1 MRRVA
6 ATLVLLVV
14 ALAALGLVM
23 LASSSSVLSQ
33 NLFSNFFQRQLVWMF
48 LAALVCIGSARL
60 DYRWLRFW
68 APHLLGAVAI
78 LLVLTRVPGIG
89 REVNGSWRWIG
100 IGPINIQSS
109 ELAKFAL
116 VLYLSATL
124 YRLENEPAWGLR
136 TTIRRAFLPTA
147 LMLGLVFVGPDFGTT
162 MLLAAVAAA
171 MLFIAGIRLRYLL
184 TAGIAGAVGLT
195 LAILHDEVRMT
206 RIKAFLDP
214 VKHAE
219 KEAFQL
225 LNALYAFVAGGPRG
239 AGLGGSLQKHFFLP
253 ECHTD
258 FILPIIGEELGLA
271 ASLGVWLMFVC
282 FSVCGVII
290 AWKASDN
297 FGRLLALGITLVL
310 SVQAAINIAVVTG
323 CMPTKGLALPFI
335 SYGGSSLI
343 VSGLMIGVLISV
355 ARIASEQDAPHARAQ
370 DRIRSI

>member
-23 LASSSSVLSQ
+23 LASSSSVLSE

-68 APHLLGAVAI
+68 APYVMGAVAI

-100 IGPINIQSS
+100 IGPVNIQSS

-116 VLYLSATL
+116 VLYLASAL
-124 YRLENEPAWGLR
+124 YRMESEPAWGMRQSLWR
-136 TTIRRAFLPTA
+136 VGLPSA
-147 LMLGLVFVGPDFGTT
+147 MILGLVFIGPDFGTT
-162 MLLAAVAAA
+162 MLLAAVAGAI
-171 MLFIAGIRLRYLL
+171 MFIAGIRLRYLL
-184 TAGIAGAVGLT
+184 MWGVAGGVGLT
-195 LAILHDEVRMT
+195 LAMLQDEVRMT

-219 KEAFQL
+219 KEAYQL
-225 LNALYAFVAGGPRG
+225 LNALYAFVAGGARG

-258 FILPIIGEELGLA
+258 FILPIIGEELGIT

-355 ARIASEQDAPHARAQ
+355 ARIASSHETPRARAR
-370 DRIRSI
+370 DRIRSM